1 MKNYSSKLKVNIT
14 TNLLNSQKTS
24 SKSIISNVNN
34 SYELE
39 INDFLKC
46 IEQDEKPLIDG
57 WEGLKSLEI
66 GVAALK
72 SANQNKIINNLALEN
87 YWTKVDFAS
96 YGNHLYFSQ
105 MSYYEENTGIIHVLN
120 IDTNTNGMASLLSQ
134 AK

>member
-1 MKNYSSKLKVNIT
+1 M
-14 TNLLNSQKTS
+14 NSQKTS

-72 SANQNKIINNLALEN
+72 SANQNKII
-87 YWTKVDFAS
+87 K
-96 YGNHLYFSQ
+96 
-105 MSYYEENTGIIHVLN
+105 I
-120 IDTNTNGMASLLSQ
+120 
-134 AK
+134 K